1 MGRPADS
8 RVARP
13 AESGPSGPGQSD
25 GGGLGPPFFFSVLSP
40 PKRTRRLSRRPR
52 PTANPSLS
60 ATHRAPPGRRPSR
73 RVRPPHSAAKEKGAA
88 KPRAV
93 GRVRRPEG
101 LRPAGR
107 DFAESV
113 GQLRWQQPA
122 PSYKSAKTNALITPR
137 LEPRHNNRVSVTPSK
152 FRANCPVRCRQIC
165 RRQEG
170 SIFGN
175 AHGRR

>member
-1 MGRPADS
+1 MFS
-8 RVARP
+8 
-13 AESGPSGPGQSD
+13 
-25 GGGLGPPFFFSVLSP
+25 FFYFFLSVFLFCSFSLF
-40 PKRTRRLSRRPR
+40 KRTRRLSRRPR

-60 ATHRAPPGRRPSR
+60 ANPPRTARP
-73 RVRPPHSAAKEKGAA
+73 AAKPPSPAAALRLKEEGAA
-88 KPRAV
+88 KPRVV

-107 DFAESV
+107 NFAESV

-137 LEPRHNNRVSVTPSK
+137 LEPRHNNRVSVTTSK
-152 FRANCPVRCRQIC
+152 FRANCPVQCRQIC